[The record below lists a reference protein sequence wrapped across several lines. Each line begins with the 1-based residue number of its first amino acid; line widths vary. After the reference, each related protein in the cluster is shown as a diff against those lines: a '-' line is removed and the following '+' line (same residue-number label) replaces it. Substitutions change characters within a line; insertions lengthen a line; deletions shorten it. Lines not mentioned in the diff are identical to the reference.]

1 MIKTKEK
8 YLRIPPPPQIHKL
21 FKDFRNQVRELFSFS
36 NKVRTIVDK
45 YINEIFRYFKKIASI
60 KKIKKLKKLIKKIQL
75 KKNFN

>member
-21 FKDFRNQVRELFSFS
+21 FKNVTNQIKELFLFS

-45 YINEIFRYFKKIASI
+45 YINEIFGYFNY
-60 KKIKKLKKLIKKIQL
+60 LIK
-75 KKNFN
+75 